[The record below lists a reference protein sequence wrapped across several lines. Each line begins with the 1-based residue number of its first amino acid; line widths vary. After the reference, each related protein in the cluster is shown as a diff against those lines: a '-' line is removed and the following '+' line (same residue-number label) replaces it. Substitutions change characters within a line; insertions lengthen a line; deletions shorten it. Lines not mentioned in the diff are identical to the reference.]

1 MEGELQYF
9 LVLVNGRKISIL
21 PHNDYSSGSNS
32 NDNGDDHHHYDRVDF
47 NADPSNKVGIMTCV
61 SVSNCSDNSVMIAT
75 GHERGHIIVWH
86 NIAQF
91 YVNTLNSYNN
101 ASSSSSSASSSV
113 PVPAAAISV
122 PMASGS
128 LAGQT
133 NKKGKKRK
141 ISMLS
146 TVDRSSSYM
155 YGLPICTILHWHA
168 HAVNALSLT
177 MDGNTLY
184 SGGEEGVLV
193 VWHNTLSSA
202 SLGASKSFFPR
213 LGAPISFINN
223 SSHLLNAE
231 LSCGIYVSVTT
242 TDNCIHVIDT
252 SSMKEVWELHTLCIA
267 VDGRNVAADR
277 RYDDSMKYQGRDSM
291 QFYLGTNSSIH
302 ASYSYSN
309 SSIHSSYHQSDDQW
323 RCFLVYEPRTKS
335 IVCNGYPGQLQ
346 AYDYTSMK
354 RSSLHSYAVS
364 DYTRVSKK
372 ERDSIMFVPSV
383 SHVQFVT
390 HSLGYFLAT
399 VEVRQGNER
408 LD

>member
-1 MEGELQYF
+1 MNRVLPMQMEGELQYF
-9 LVLVNGRKISIL
+9 LVIVNGRKISIL
-21 PHNDYSSGSNS
+21 PHYDYSSSASGSNS
-32 NDNGDDHHHYDRVDF
+32 NDDSDDHHHYDRVDF
-47 NADPSNKVGIMTCV
+47 NADPSNKVGIITCV

-101 ASSSSSSASSSV
+101 ASSSASV
-113 PVPAAAISV
+113 AAAV
-122 PMASGS
+122 PLASGS
-128 LAGQT
+128 LSGQT

-141 ISMLS
+141 ISILS
-146 TVDRSSSYM
+146 TVDRSSS

-252 SSMKEVWELHTLCIA
+252 SSMKEVWEVHTLCIA
-267 VDGRNVAADR
+267 VDGRSALADR
-277 RYDDSMKYQGRDSM
+277 RDSDSMKHHRWNSM
-291 QFYLGTNSSIH
+291 QCYLGTNSSIH
-302 ASYSYSN
+302 ASNSY
-309 SSIHSSYHQSDDQW
+309 SSIHCSYYQSDDQW
-323 RCFLVYEPRTKS
+323 QCFLVYEPRTKS

-346 AYDYTSMK
+346 VYDYTSMK
-354 RSSLHSYAVS
+354 RSVLHSYAVS

-383 SHVQFVT
+383 THVQFVT

-399 VEVRQGNER
+399 VEVRQGN
-408 LD
+408 D